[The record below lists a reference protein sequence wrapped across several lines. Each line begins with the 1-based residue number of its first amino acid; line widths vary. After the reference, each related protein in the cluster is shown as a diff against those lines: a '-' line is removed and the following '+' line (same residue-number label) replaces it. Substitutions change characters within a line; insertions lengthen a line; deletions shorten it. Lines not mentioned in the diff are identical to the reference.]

1 MKKKILVIVAHPD
14 DETLGCGGT
23 ILKLIRDGYS
33 ADVMFL
39 TDGVSSR
46 ENKDIFIK
54 KFAISRK
61 HNALKACNVLGF
73 KKVKFYD
80 FPDNSLDT
88 VAQLEISKVI
98 ELEIK
103 KSKPDLIFTHNSEDL
118 NIDHR
123 IVAESTIIA
132 TRFYNKQHTIVSYE
146 ILSSTDL
153 NFHMN
158 NSNFKPNFF
167 VDIKKTIKNKIRAFK
182 EYKKEIRRFPH
193 PRSEKGI
200 QVLSNYRGMFSGL
213 NNAEA
218 FKIIKKIN

>member
-1 MKKKILVIVAHPD
+1 MKKKILVIAAHPD

-73 KKVKFYD
+73 KRVKFYD

-88 VAQLEISKVI
+88 VAQLEITKVI
-98 ELEIK
+98 ELEI
-103 KSKPDLIFTHNSEDL
+103 
-118 NIDHR
+118 
-123 IVAESTIIA
+123 
-132 TRFYNKQHTIVSYE
+132 
-146 ILSSTDL
+146 
-153 NFHMN
+153 
-158 NSNFKPNFF
+158 
-167 VDIKKTIKNKIRAFK
+167 
-182 EYKKEIRRFPH
+182 
-193 PRSEKGI
+193 
-200 QVLSNYRGMFSGL
+200 
-213 NNAEA
+213 
-218 FKIIKKIN
+218 